1 MKDGYKIFL
10 VVSVAFA
17 VSLAIGLAIGY
28 SISEISLHFA

>member
-10 VVSVAFA
+10 VVSVAFT

-28 SISEISLHFA
+28 SISEISLYFA